1 MGEFIAINEE
11 AENQPEATWLQPRQ
25 VRIGR
30 GWGWLYGGFGLF
42 NRGMGVSVGIC
53 LFSVVLS
60 MASGMV
66 PGGSLLYQLFGMVF
80 MAGTLAVAHRA
91 HTAGYIA
98 FNDYF
103 EGFRQQMGPLVLVAV
118 IYMAL
123 IIGVVLLVTLAG
135 MASIGLDNLIH
146 LEEVMEVEPT
156 FGLQILLWMLIALAL
171 LIPVMMAAKFAPALV
186 FFHQVA
192 PWSAMKLSFRA
203 CLQNFWVLSWWGLLV
218 ALMVLF
224 GLLMAF
230 IGLLVVVPVM
240 WYSSYLA
247 YRDIFLYDEV

>member
-11 AENQPEATWLQPRQ
+11 AESQPEATWLQPRR

-30 GWGWLYGGFGLF
+30 GWGWLYGGFGLC

-60 MASGMV
+60 MASGIV
-66 PGGSLLYQLFGMVF
+66 PGGSLLYQLFSMVF
-80 MAGTLAVAHRA
+80 AAGSLAVAHRA
-91 HTAGYIA
+91 HTAGYIS

-118 IYMAL
+118 INMA
-123 IIGVVLLVTLAG
+123 
-135 MASIGLDNLIH
+135 LDNLIH
-146 LEEVMEVEPT
+146 FEELVEVDPT
-156 FGLQILLWMLIALAL
+156 YALRLLLWVLVVIALI
-171 LIPVMMAAKFAPALV
+171 IPVMMAVMFAPALV

-203 CLQNFWVLSWWGLLV
+203 CLRNFWVLSWWGILATVLMFCGFLMLL
-218 ALMVLF
+218 
-224 GLLMAF
+224 
-230 IGLLVVVPVM
+230 IGLLVVLPVM

>member
-1 MGEFIAINEE
+1 MGEFIAVNEDE
-11 AENQPEATWLQPRQ
+11 ELQQEETWLQPRR

-42 NRGMGVSVGIC
+42 NRGMGISVGIC
-53 LFSVVLS
+53 LFTFVLS
-60 MASGMV
+60 IASNMV

-103 EGFRQQMGPLVLVAV
+103 EGFRQQMGPLVLTAV
-118 IYMAL
+118 INMAL
-123 IIGVVLLVTLAG
+123 IFGVVLLVMLAA
-135 MASIGLDNLIH
+135 MASIGLDNLLH
-146 LEEVMEVEPT
+146 FNEVVEADPT
-156 FGLQILLWMLIALAL
+156 YGLQVLLWMLIAIAL
-171 LIPVMMAAKFAPALV
+171 LIPVMMAAMFAPALV

-192 PWSAMKLSFRA
+192 PWSAMKLSFHA
-203 CLQNFWVLSWWGLLV
+203 CLRNFWVLSWWGILA
-218 ALMVLF
+218 ALMLLF
-224 GLLMAF
+224 GFLMVF
-230 IGLLVVVPVM
+230 IGLLVVLPVM
-240 WYSSYLA
+240 WYSTYLA

>member
-11 AENQPEATWLQPRQ
+11 AENQSEATWLQPRR

-60 MASGMV
+60 MASGIV
-66 PGGSLLYQLFGMVF
+66 PGGSLLYQLFSMVF
-80 MAGTLAVAHRA
+80 IAGSLAVAHRA
-91 HTAGYIA
+91 HTAGYIS
-98 FNDYF
+98 FIDYF

-123 IIGVVLLVTLAG
+123 IFGVVFLVMLAA
-135 MASIGLDNLIH
+135 MASIGLDSLLH
-146 LEEVMEVEPT
+146 FDEVMEADPT
-156 FGLQILLWMLIALAL
+156 SGLQILLWVLIAMAL
-171 LIPVMMAAKFAPALV
+171 IIPVMMAAMFAPALV

-192 PWSAMKLSFRA
+192 PWQAMTLSFYA
-203 CLQNFWVLSWWGLLV
+203 CLRNFWVLSWWGIL
-218 ALMVLF
+218 ATLMVLF
-224 GLLMAF
+224 GFLMVF
-230 IGLLVVVPVM
+230 IGLLVVLPVM
-240 WYSSYLA
+240 WYSNYLA